1 APAPTEP
8 RGHGPRRRTCSSSCS
23 SWLQSLR
30 SGSLRQSRRGSAVNF
45 NASSYT
51 DPTGRNLRS
60 FNMDRDGFTDL
71 VLGFTGAKARQF
83 KKAYIAAYN
92 TLEARAFDD
101 LKRQVQIQRMADAI
115 GMAKAMGLIQ
125 PGQKGRLEDIVRPF
139 LGDLSST

>member
-1 APAPTEP
+1 
-8 RGHGPRRRTCSSSCS
+8 
-23 SWLQSLR
+23 
-30 SGSLRQSRRGSAVNF
+30 
-45 NASSYT
+45 
-51 DPTGRNLRS
+51 
-60 FNMDRDGFTDL
+60 MDRDGFTDL